1 MQIKDK
7 KLVELL
13 KKKKEIVQTIGIK
26 ASEQLD
32 RITAKYQGLKKRE
45 AKIQEQLKTEQE
57 EIDKN
62 PAYQEAVKM
71 EDKATGLVN
80 ELEAKMS
87 NHIIAKYFDKLGD
100 TEMFGSIKMID
111 DEIVDIEV
119 IDEVEKFKNRL
130 LDRKKQAVAKA
141 KGEVR

>member
-13 KKKKEIVQTIGIK
+13 KKKKEIIQTIGIK

-32 RITAKYQGLKKRE
+32 KITAKYQGLKKRE
-45 AKIQEQLKTEQE
+45 AKIQEQLKTEQA

-100 TEMFGSIKMID
+100 TEMFGSLKMID
-111 DEIVDIEV
+111 DETVDIEV
-119 IDEVEKFKNRL
+119 IDEVEKFKKRL
-130 LDRKKQAVAKA
+130 ADSKKQAVAKA

>member
-13 KKKKEIVQTIGIK
+13 KKKKEVVQTMGIK
-26 ASEQLD
+26 ASETLD
-32 RITAKYQGLKKRE
+32 KVTSKYQDLKKRE

-57 EIDKN
+57 VIDKN
-62 PAYQEAVKM
+62 PAYQEAVKL

-87 NHIIAKYFDKLGD
+87 NIILTKYFNKLGD
-100 TEMFGSIKMID
+100 TEMFGTIKMID
-111 DEIVDIEV
+111 DENIEIEV
-119 IDEVEKFKNRL
+119 VDEVEKFKKKL
-130 LDRKKQAVAKA
+130 ADSKKQAVARA
-141 KGEVR
+141 KGEVK